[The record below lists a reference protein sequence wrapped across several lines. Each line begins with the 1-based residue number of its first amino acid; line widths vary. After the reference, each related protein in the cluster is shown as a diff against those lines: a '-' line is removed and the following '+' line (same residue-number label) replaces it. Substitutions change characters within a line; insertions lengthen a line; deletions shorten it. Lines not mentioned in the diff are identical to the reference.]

1 MSGPRKGCLCKR
13 FSIQKFAL
21 QFANKHAHVAADT
34 VNSAALEDPNSSI
47 AGMPVLEVRGTSREP
62 ASMKKIYNVMVLAF
76 ETRADAA
83 RDGQMMFGRL
93 RNTVMRCKGI
103 VIASAPGEMV
113 PSRVLAAGMFQSA
126 EHIRGAWPAASLAT
140 QVWKAKQ
147 CIVLKR
153 TLGVGYAG
161 ADNPVFYKPNT
172 LMLLGDA
179 KATCAA
185 LKTKASE
192 ALGT

>member
-1 MSGPRKGCLCKR
+1 M
-13 FSIQKFAL
+13 
-21 QFANKHAHVAADT
+21 
-34 VNSAALEDPNSSI
+34 
-47 AGMPVLEVRGTSREP
+47 
-62 ASMKKIYNVMVLAF
+62 
-76 ETRADAA
+76 RA
-83 RDGQMMFGRL
+83 
-93 RNTVMRCKGI
+93 
-103 VIASAPGEMV
+103 
-113 PSRVLAAGMFQSA
+113 
-126 EHIRGAWPAASLAT
+126 

-179 KATCAA
+179 KTTCAA
-185 LKTKASE
+185 LKTKAAE